1 MITIWKTPIVATVE
15 QVLKDLKL
23 QLYGAGL
30 LKEIKNTGSDLM
42 CTCPFHANGKE
53 HNPSCGVLLQQKV
66 TKDKTYEAGTVH
78 CYTCGYTADLP
89 QFVADLLGLSSPVEG
104 FKWLVNQ
111 YNYQTE
117 ERELPDL
124 DMYRGSTAKSSVLE
138 ESLVKQYTQNLLQS
152 EEACR
157 YLHKRRIANWVLE
170 AYELGFD
177 PEDKTVLFP
186 VRGMDGKVIFY
197 KGRSIAGKHF
207 YNAKEVDKTSVVFG
221 LWEILNGSFSW
232 GTADQIE
239 EVWITESE
247 IDALS
252 LISYMLLDYIRSGK
266 IGLAVLDSA
275 PFIIPKAVQ
284 EKGLDEKSYGGNSA
298 LMKAFCDKAV
308 PLCKKVEC
316 TFLLINQ
323 LRENIGNPYKPF
335 KIPCG
340 TAIAHACSQILWF
353 TKGSLL
359 DEKYKEVSSGYANP
373 SGNLVSVKV
382 EKNKVTKNDRRLQTY
397 TLNYSTGVDEI
408 KDTLDLAIMLGI
420 ISQAGAWFK
429 AILKDGKEQK
439 MQGFN
444 GVQEFYYNDL
454 EELEYLRK
462 QVYEA
467 GMV

>member
-1 MITIWKTPIVATVE
+1 MAEIDNLIAEVNKKYKTDIIRKAS
-15 QVLKDLKL
+15 DLKGIEFIPYTSPMMNYL
-23 QLYGAGL
+23 TRG
-30 LKEIKNTGSDLM
+30 
-42 CTCPFHANGKE
+42 
-53 HNPSCGVLLQQKV
+53 GVPVGRIIELV
-66 TKDKTYEAGTVH
+66 G
-78 CYTCGYTADLP
+78 LP
-89 QFVADLLGLSSPVEG
+89 QSGKTTTALDIISNFQKKYTDKYCVYLDAENTIDKEWGETLGVDWS
-104 FKWLVNQ
+104 
-111 YNYQTE
+111 
-117 ERELPDL
+117 
-124 DMYRGSTAKSSVLE
+124 
-138 ESLVKQYTQNLLQS
+138 
-152 EEACR
+152 
-157 YLHKRRIANWVLE
+157 
-170 AYELGFD
+170 
-177 PEDKTVLFP
+177 
-186 VRGMDGKVIFY
+186 KVIL
-197 KGRSIAGKHF
+197 I
-207 YNAKEVDKTSVVFG
+207 
-221 LWEILNGSFSW
+221 
-232 GTADQIE
+232 QP
-239 EVWITESE
+239 ESE
-247 IDALS
+247 YGEELLD
-252 LISYMLLDYIRSGK
+252 MLLDYIRSGK

-298 LMKAFCDKAV
+298 LMKAFCDKVV
-308 PLCKKVEC
+308 PLCKKTEC
-316 TFLLINQ
+316 TFLMINQ

-420 ISQAGAWFK
+420 ISQAGAWYK
-429 AILKDGKEQK
+429 ATLKDGKEQK

-467 GMV
+467 GMA

>member
-1 MITIWKTPIVATVE
+1 MAEIDNLIAEVNKKYKTDIIRKAS
-15 QVLKDLKL
+15 DLKGIEFIPYTSPMMNYL
-23 QLYGAGL
+23 TRG
-30 LKEIKNTGSDLM
+30 
-42 CTCPFHANGKE
+42 
-53 HNPSCGVLLQQKV
+53 GVPVGRIIELV
-66 TKDKTYEAGTVH
+66 G
-78 CYTCGYTADLP
+78 LP
-89 QFVADLLGLSSPVEG
+89 QSGKTTTALDIISNFQKKYTDKYCVYLDAENTIDKEWGETLGVDWS
-104 FKWLVNQ
+104 
-111 YNYQTE
+111 
-117 ERELPDL
+117 
-124 DMYRGSTAKSSVLE
+124 
-138 ESLVKQYTQNLLQS
+138 
-152 EEACR
+152 
-157 YLHKRRIANWVLE
+157 
-170 AYELGFD
+170 
-177 PEDKTVLFP
+177 
-186 VRGMDGKVIFY
+186 KVIL
-197 KGRSIAGKHF
+197 I
-207 YNAKEVDKTSVVFG
+207 
-221 LWEILNGSFSW
+221 
-232 GTADQIE
+232 QP
-239 EVWITESE
+239 ESE
-247 IDALS
+247 YGEELLD
-252 LISYMLLDYIRSGK
+252 MLLDYIRSGK

-298 LMKAFCDKAV
+298 LMKSFCDKAV

-429 AILKDGKEQK
+429 ATLKDGKEQK

>member
-1 MITIWKTPIVATVE
+1 MAEIDNLIAEVNKKYKTDIIRKAS
-15 QVLKDLKL
+15 DLKGIEFIPYTSPMMNYL
-23 QLYGAGL
+23 TRG
-30 LKEIKNTGSDLM
+30 
-42 CTCPFHANGKE
+42 
-53 HNPSCGVLLQQKV
+53 GVPVGRIIELV
-66 TKDKTYEAGTVH
+66 G
-78 CYTCGYTADLP
+78 LP
-89 QFVADLLGLSSPVEG
+89 QSGKTTTALDIISNFQKKYTDKYCVYLDAENTIDKEWGETLGVDWS
-104 FKWLVNQ
+104 
-111 YNYQTE
+111 
-117 ERELPDL
+117 
-124 DMYRGSTAKSSVLE
+124 
-138 ESLVKQYTQNLLQS
+138 
-152 EEACR
+152 
-157 YLHKRRIANWVLE
+157 
-170 AYELGFD
+170 
-177 PEDKTVLFP
+177 
-186 VRGMDGKVIFY
+186 KVIL
-197 KGRSIAGKHF
+197 I
-207 YNAKEVDKTSVVFG
+207 
-221 LWEILNGSFSW
+221 
-232 GTADQIE
+232 QP
-239 EVWITESE
+239 ESE
-247 IDALS
+247 YGEELLD
-252 LISYMLLDYIRSGK
+252 MLLDYIRSGK
-266 IGLAVLDSA
+266 VGLAVLDSA

-308 PLCKKVEC
+308 PLCKKTEC
-316 TFLLINQ
+316 TFLMINQ

-397 TLNYSTGVDEI
+397 TLNYSTGVYEI

-429 AILKDGKEQK
+429 ATLKDGKEQK

-467 GMV
+467 GMA

>member
-1 MITIWKTPIVATVE
+1 MAEIDNLIAEVNKKYKTDIIRKAS
-15 QVLKDLKL
+15 DLKGIEFIPYTSPMMNYL
-23 QLYGAGL
+23 TRG
-30 LKEIKNTGSDLM
+30 
-42 CTCPFHANGKE
+42 
-53 HNPSCGVLLQQKV
+53 GVPVGRIIELV
-66 TKDKTYEAGTVH
+66 G
-78 CYTCGYTADLP
+78 LP
-89 QFVADLLGLSSPVEG
+89 QSGKTTTALDIISNFQKKYTDKYCVYLDAENTIDKEWGETLGVDWS
-104 FKWLVNQ
+104 
-111 YNYQTE
+111 
-117 ERELPDL
+117 
-124 DMYRGSTAKSSVLE
+124 
-138 ESLVKQYTQNLLQS
+138 
-152 EEACR
+152 
-157 YLHKRRIANWVLE
+157 
-170 AYELGFD
+170 
-177 PEDKTVLFP
+177 
-186 VRGMDGKVIFY
+186 KVIL
-197 KGRSIAGKHF
+197 I
-207 YNAKEVDKTSVVFG
+207 
-221 LWEILNGSFSW
+221 
-232 GTADQIE
+232 QP
-239 EVWITESE
+239 ESE
-247 IDALS
+247 YGEELLD
-252 LISYMLLDYIRSGK
+252 MLLDYIRSGK
-266 IGLAVLDSA
+266 VGLAVLDSA

-308 PLCKKVEC
+308 PICKKTEC
-316 TFLLINQ
+316 TFLMINQ

>member
-1 MITIWKTPIVATVE
+1 MAEIDNLIAEVNKKYKTDIIRKAS
-15 QVLKDLKL
+15 DLKGIEFIPYTSPMMNYL
-23 QLYGAGL
+23 TRG
-30 LKEIKNTGSDLM
+30 
-42 CTCPFHANGKE
+42 
-53 HNPSCGVLLQQKV
+53 GVPVGRIIELV
-66 TKDKTYEAGTVH
+66 G
-78 CYTCGYTADLP
+78 LP
-89 QFVADLLGLSSPVEG
+89 QSGKTTTALDIISNFQKKYADKYCVYLDAENTIDKEWGETLGVDWS
-104 FKWLVNQ
+104 
-111 YNYQTE
+111 
-117 ERELPDL
+117 
-124 DMYRGSTAKSSVLE
+124 
-138 ESLVKQYTQNLLQS
+138 
-152 EEACR
+152 
-157 YLHKRRIANWVLE
+157 
-170 AYELGFD
+170 
-177 PEDKTVLFP
+177 
-186 VRGMDGKVIFY
+186 KVIL
-197 KGRSIAGKHF
+197 I
-207 YNAKEVDKTSVVFG
+207 
-221 LWEILNGSFSW
+221 
-232 GTADQIE
+232 QP
-239 EVWITESE
+239 ESE
-247 IDALS
+247 YGEELLD
-252 LISYMLLDYIRSGK
+252 MLLDYIRSGK
-266 IGLAVLDSA
+266 VGLAVLDSA

-308 PLCKKVEC
+308 PLCKKTEC
-316 TFLLINQ
+316 TFLMINQ

>member
-1 MITIWKTPIVATVE
+1 MAEIDNLIAEVNKKYKTDIIRKAS
-15 QVLKDLKL
+15 DLKGIEFIPYTSPMMNYL
-23 QLYGAGL
+23 TRG
-30 LKEIKNTGSDLM
+30 
-42 CTCPFHANGKE
+42 
-53 HNPSCGVLLQQKV
+53 GVPVGRIIELV
-66 TKDKTYEAGTVH
+66 G
-78 CYTCGYTADLP
+78 LP
-89 QFVADLLGLSSPVEG
+89 QSGKTTTALDIISNFQKKYTDKYCVYLDAENTIDKEWGETLGVDWS
-104 FKWLVNQ
+104 
-111 YNYQTE
+111 
-117 ERELPDL
+117 
-124 DMYRGSTAKSSVLE
+124 
-138 ESLVKQYTQNLLQS
+138 
-152 EEACR
+152 
-157 YLHKRRIANWVLE
+157 
-170 AYELGFD
+170 
-177 PEDKTVLFP
+177 
-186 VRGMDGKVIFY
+186 KVIL
-197 KGRSIAGKHF
+197 I
-207 YNAKEVDKTSVVFG
+207 
-221 LWEILNGSFSW
+221 
-232 GTADQIE
+232 QP
-239 EVWITESE
+239 ESE
-247 IDALS
+247 YGEKLLD
-252 LISYMLLDYIRSGK
+252 MLLDYIRSGK

-308 PLCKKVEC
+308 PLCKKTEC
-316 TFLLINQ
+316 TFLMINQ

-420 ISQAGAWFK
+420 ISQAGAWYK
-429 AILKDGKEQK
+429 ATLKDGKEQK

>member
-1 MITIWKTPIVATVE
+1 MAEIDNLIAEVNKKYKTDIIRKAS
-15 QVLKDLKL
+15 DLKGIEFIPYTSPMMNYL
-23 QLYGAGL
+23 TRG
-30 LKEIKNTGSDLM
+30 
-42 CTCPFHANGKE
+42 
-53 HNPSCGVLLQQKV
+53 GVPVGRIIELV
-66 TKDKTYEAGTVH
+66 G
-78 CYTCGYTADLP
+78 LP
-89 QFVADLLGLSSPVEG
+89 QSGKTTTALDIISNFQKKYTDKYCVYLDAENTIDKEWGETLGVDWS
-104 FKWLVNQ
+104 
-111 YNYQTE
+111 
-117 ERELPDL
+117 
-124 DMYRGSTAKSSVLE
+124 
-138 ESLVKQYTQNLLQS
+138 
-152 EEACR
+152 
-157 YLHKRRIANWVLE
+157 
-170 AYELGFD
+170 
-177 PEDKTVLFP
+177 
-186 VRGMDGKVIFY
+186 KVIL
-197 KGRSIAGKHF
+197 I
-207 YNAKEVDKTSVVFG
+207 
-221 LWEILNGSFSW
+221 
-232 GTADQIE
+232 QP
-239 EVWITESE
+239 ESE
-247 IDALS
+247 YGEKLLD
-252 LISYMLLDYIRSGK
+252 MLLDYIRSGK
-266 IGLAVLDSA
+266 VGLAVLDSA

-308 PLCKKVEC
+308 PLCKKTEC
-316 TFLLINQ
+316 TFLMINQ

-420 ISQAGAWFK
+420 ISQAGAWYK
-429 AILKDGKEQK
+429 ATLKDGKEQK

>member
-1 MITIWKTPIVATVE
+1 MAEIDNLIAEVNKKYKTDIIRKAS
-15 QVLKDLKL
+15 DLKGIEFIPYTSPMMNYL
-23 QLYGAGL
+23 TRG
-30 LKEIKNTGSDLM
+30 
-42 CTCPFHANGKE
+42 
-53 HNPSCGVLLQQKV
+53 GVPVGRIIELV
-66 TKDKTYEAGTVH
+66 G
-78 CYTCGYTADLP
+78 LP
-89 QFVADLLGLSSPVEG
+89 QSGKTTTALDIISNFQKKYTDKYCVYLDEENTIDKEWGETLGVDWS
-104 FKWLVNQ
+104 
-111 YNYQTE
+111 
-117 ERELPDL
+117 
-124 DMYRGSTAKSSVLE
+124 
-138 ESLVKQYTQNLLQS
+138 
-152 EEACR
+152 
-157 YLHKRRIANWVLE
+157 
-170 AYELGFD
+170 
-177 PEDKTVLFP
+177 
-186 VRGMDGKVIFY
+186 KVIL
-197 KGRSIAGKHF
+197 I
-207 YNAKEVDKTSVVFG
+207 
-221 LWEILNGSFSW
+221 
-232 GTADQIE
+232 QP
-239 EVWITESE
+239 ESE
-247 IDALS
+247 YGEELLD
-252 LISYMLLDYIRSGK
+252 MLLDYIRSGK
-266 IGLAVLDSA
+266 VGLAVLDSA
-275 PFIIPKAVQ
+275 PFIISKAVQ

-308 PLCKKVEC
+308 PLCKKTEC
-316 TFLLINQ
+316 TFLMINQ

-373 SGNLVSVKV
+373 SGHLVSVKV

-420 ISQAGAWFK
+420 ISQAGAWYK
-429 AILKDGKEQK
+429 ATLKDGKEQK

>member
-1 MITIWKTPIVATVE
+1 MAEIDNLIAEVNKKYKTDIIRKAS
-15 QVLKDLKL
+15 DLKGIEFIPYTSPMMNYL
-23 QLYGAGL
+23 TRG
-30 LKEIKNTGSDLM
+30 
-42 CTCPFHANGKE
+42 
-53 HNPSCGVLLQQKV
+53 GVPVGRIIELV
-66 TKDKTYEAGTVH
+66 G
-78 CYTCGYTADLP
+78 LP
-89 QFVADLLGLSSPVEG
+89 QSGKTTTALDIISNFQKKYTDKYCVYLDAENTIDKEWGETLGVDWS
-104 FKWLVNQ
+104 
-111 YNYQTE
+111 
-117 ERELPDL
+117 
-124 DMYRGSTAKSSVLE
+124 
-138 ESLVKQYTQNLLQS
+138 
-152 EEACR
+152 
-157 YLHKRRIANWVLE
+157 
-170 AYELGFD
+170 
-177 PEDKTVLFP
+177 
-186 VRGMDGKVIFY
+186 KVIL
-197 KGRSIAGKHF
+197 I
-207 YNAKEVDKTSVVFG
+207 
-221 LWEILNGSFSW
+221 
-232 GTADQIE
+232 QP
-239 EVWITESE
+239 ESE
-247 IDALS
+247 YGEELLD
-252 LISYMLLDYIRSGK
+252 MLLDYIRSGK

-308 PLCKKVEC
+308 PLCKKTEC
-316 TFLLINQ
+316 TFLMINQ
-323 LRENIGNPYKPF
+323 LRENIGNPYKPY

-429 AILKDGKEQK
+429 ATLKDGKEQK

>member
-1 MITIWKTPIVATVE
+1 MAEIDNLIAEVNKKYKTDIIRKAS
-15 QVLKDLKL
+15 DLKGIEFIPYTSPMMNYL
-23 QLYGAGL
+23 TRG
-30 LKEIKNTGSDLM
+30 
-42 CTCPFHANGKE
+42 
-53 HNPSCGVLLQQKV
+53 GVPVGRIIELV
-66 TKDKTYEAGTVH
+66 G
-78 CYTCGYTADLP
+78 LP
-89 QFVADLLGLSSPVEG
+89 QSGKTTTALDIISNFQKKYTDKYCVYLDAENTIDKEWGETLGVDWS
-104 FKWLVNQ
+104 
-111 YNYQTE
+111 
-117 ERELPDL
+117 
-124 DMYRGSTAKSSVLE
+124 
-138 ESLVKQYTQNLLQS
+138 
-152 EEACR
+152 
-157 YLHKRRIANWVLE
+157 
-170 AYELGFD
+170 
-177 PEDKTVLFP
+177 
-186 VRGMDGKVIFY
+186 KVIL
-197 KGRSIAGKHF
+197 I
-207 YNAKEVDKTSVVFG
+207 
-221 LWEILNGSFSW
+221 
-232 GTADQIE
+232 QP
-239 EVWITESE
+239 ESE
-247 IDALS
+247 YGEELLD
-252 LISYMLLDYIRSGK
+252 MLLDYIRSGK
-266 IGLAVLDSA
+266 VGLAVLDSA

-308 PLCKKVEC
+308 PLWKKTEC
-316 TFLLINQ
+316 TFLMINQ

-429 AILKDGKEQK
+429 ATLKDGKEQK

>member
-1 MITIWKTPIVATVE
+1 MAEIDNLIAEVNKKYKTDIIRKAS
-15 QVLKDLKL
+15 DLKGIEFIPYTSPMMNYL
-23 QLYGAGL
+23 TRG
-30 LKEIKNTGSDLM
+30 
-42 CTCPFHANGKE
+42 
-53 HNPSCGVLLQQKV
+53 GVPVGRIIELV
-66 TKDKTYEAGTVH
+66 G
-78 CYTCGYTADLP
+78 LP
-89 QFVADLLGLSSPVEG
+89 QSGKTTTALDIISNFQKKYTDKYCVYLDAENTIDKEWGETLGVDWS
-104 FKWLVNQ
+104 
-111 YNYQTE
+111 
-117 ERELPDL
+117 
-124 DMYRGSTAKSSVLE
+124 
-138 ESLVKQYTQNLLQS
+138 
-152 EEACR
+152 
-157 YLHKRRIANWVLE
+157 
-170 AYELGFD
+170 
-177 PEDKTVLFP
+177 
-186 VRGMDGKVIFY
+186 KVIL
-197 KGRSIAGKHF
+197 I
-207 YNAKEVDKTSVVFG
+207 
-221 LWEILNGSFSW
+221 
-232 GTADQIE
+232 QP
-239 EVWITESE
+239 ESE
-247 IDALS
+247 YGEELLD
-252 LISYMLLDYIRSGK
+252 MLLDYIRSGK

-298 LMKAFCDKAV
+298 LMKSFCDKVV

-420 ISQAGAWFK
+420 ISQAGAWYK
-429 AILKDGKEQK
+429 ANLKDGKEQK

-467 GMV
+467 GMA

>member
-1 MITIWKTPIVATVE
+1 MAEIDNLIAEVNKKYKTDIIRKAS
-15 QVLKDLKL
+15 DLKGIEFIPYTSPMMNYL
-23 QLYGAGL
+23 TRG
-30 LKEIKNTGSDLM
+30 
-42 CTCPFHANGKE
+42 
-53 HNPSCGVLLQQKV
+53 GVPVGRIIELV
-66 TKDKTYEAGTVH
+66 G
-78 CYTCGYTADLP
+78 LP
-89 QFVADLLGLSSPVEG
+89 QSGKTTTALDIISNFQKKYTDKYCVYLDAENTIDKEWGETLGVDWS
-104 FKWLVNQ
+104 
-111 YNYQTE
+111 
-117 ERELPDL
+117 
-124 DMYRGSTAKSSVLE
+124 
-138 ESLVKQYTQNLLQS
+138 
-152 EEACR
+152 
-157 YLHKRRIANWVLE
+157 
-170 AYELGFD
+170 
-177 PEDKTVLFP
+177 
-186 VRGMDGKVIFY
+186 KVIL
-197 KGRSIAGKHF
+197 I
-207 YNAKEVDKTSVVFG
+207 
-221 LWEILNGSFSW
+221 
-232 GTADQIE
+232 QP
-239 EVWITESE
+239 ESE
-247 IDALS
+247 YGEELLD
-252 LISYMLLDYIRSGK
+252 MLLDYIRSGK

-298 LMKAFCDKAV
+298 LMKSFCDKAV

-429 AILKDGKEQK
+429 ATLKDGKEQK

-467 GMV
+467 GMA

>member
-1 MITIWKTPIVATVE
+1 MAEIDNLIAEVNKKYKTDIIRKAS
-15 QVLKDLKL
+15 DLKGIEFIPYTSPMMNYL
-23 QLYGAGL
+23 TRG
-30 LKEIKNTGSDLM
+30 
-42 CTCPFHANGKE
+42 
-53 HNPSCGVLLQQKV
+53 GVPVGRIIELV
-66 TKDKTYEAGTVH
+66 G
-78 CYTCGYTADLP
+78 LP
-89 QFVADLLGLSSPVEG
+89 QSGKTTTALDIISNFQKKYTDKYCVYLDAENTIDKEWGETLGVDWS
-104 FKWLVNQ
+104 
-111 YNYQTE
+111 
-117 ERELPDL
+117 
-124 DMYRGSTAKSSVLE
+124 
-138 ESLVKQYTQNLLQS
+138 
-152 EEACR
+152 
-157 YLHKRRIANWVLE
+157 
-170 AYELGFD
+170 
-177 PEDKTVLFP
+177 
-186 VRGMDGKVIFY
+186 KVIL
-197 KGRSIAGKHF
+197 I
-207 YNAKEVDKTSVVFG
+207 
-221 LWEILNGSFSW
+221 
-232 GTADQIE
+232 QP
-239 EVWITESE
+239 ESE
-247 IDALS
+247 YGEELLD
-252 LISYMLLDYIRSGK
+252 MLLDYIRSGK

-359 DEKYKEVSSGYANP
+359 DEKYKEVSSGYVNP

>member
-1 MITIWKTPIVATVE
+1 MAEIDNLIAEVNKKYKTDIIRKAS
-15 QVLKDLKL
+15 DLKGIEFIPYTSPMMNYL
-23 QLYGAGL
+23 TRG
-30 LKEIKNTGSDLM
+30 
-42 CTCPFHANGKE
+42 
-53 HNPSCGVLLQQKV
+53 GVPVGRIIELV
-66 TKDKTYEAGTVH
+66 G
-78 CYTCGYTADLP
+78 LP
-89 QFVADLLGLSSPVEG
+89 QSGKTTTALDIISNFQKKYTDKYCVYLDAENTIDKEWGETLGVDWS
-104 FKWLVNQ
+104 
-111 YNYQTE
+111 
-117 ERELPDL
+117 
-124 DMYRGSTAKSSVLE
+124 
-138 ESLVKQYTQNLLQS
+138 
-152 EEACR
+152 
-157 YLHKRRIANWVLE
+157 
-170 AYELGFD
+170 
-177 PEDKTVLFP
+177 
-186 VRGMDGKVIFY
+186 KVIL
-197 KGRSIAGKHF
+197 I
-207 YNAKEVDKTSVVFG
+207 
-221 LWEILNGSFSW
+221 
-232 GTADQIE
+232 QP
-239 EVWITESE
+239 ESE
-247 IDALS
+247 YGEELLD
-252 LISYMLLDYIRSGK
+252 MLLDYIRSSK

-308 PLCKKVEC
+308 PLCKKTEC
-316 TFLLINQ
+316 TFLMINQ
-323 LRENIGNPYKPF
+323 LRENIGNPYKPY

-420 ISQAGAWFK
+420 ISQAGAWYK
-429 AILKDGKEQK
+429 ATRKDGKEQK

-467 GMV
+467 GME

>member
-1 MITIWKTPIVATVE
+1 MAEIDNLIAEVNKKYKTDIIRKAS
-15 QVLKDLKL
+15 DLKGIEFIPYTSPMMNYL
-23 QLYGAGL
+23 TRG
-30 LKEIKNTGSDLM
+30 
-42 CTCPFHANGKE
+42 
-53 HNPSCGVLLQQKV
+53 GVPVGRIIELV
-66 TKDKTYEAGTVH
+66 G
-78 CYTCGYTADLP
+78 LP
-89 QFVADLLGLSSPVEG
+89 QSGKTTTALDIISNFQKKYTDKYCVYLDAENTIDKEWGETLGVDWS
-104 FKWLVNQ
+104 
-111 YNYQTE
+111 
-117 ERELPDL
+117 
-124 DMYRGSTAKSSVLE
+124 
-138 ESLVKQYTQNLLQS
+138 
-152 EEACR
+152 
-157 YLHKRRIANWVLE
+157 
-170 AYELGFD
+170 
-177 PEDKTVLFP
+177 
-186 VRGMDGKVIFY
+186 KVIL
-197 KGRSIAGKHF
+197 I
-207 YNAKEVDKTSVVFG
+207 
-221 LWEILNGSFSW
+221 
-232 GTADQIE
+232 QP
-239 EVWITESE
+239 ESE
-247 IDALS
+247 YGEELLD
-252 LISYMLLDYIRSGK
+252 MLLDYIRSGK
-266 IGLAVLDSA
+266 VGLAVLDSA

-308 PLCKKVEC
+308 PLCKKTEC
-316 TFLLINQ
+316 TFLMINQ

-420 ISQAGAWFK
+420 ISQAGAWYK
-429 AILKDGKEQK
+429 ATLKDGKEQK

>member
-1 MITIWKTPIVATVE
+1 MAEIDNLIAEANKKYKTDIIRKAS
-15 QVLKDLKL
+15 DLKGIEFIPYTSPMMNYL
-23 QLYGAGL
+23 TRG
-30 LKEIKNTGSDLM
+30 
-42 CTCPFHANGKE
+42 
-53 HNPSCGVLLQQKV
+53 GVPVGRIIELV
-66 TKDKTYEAGTVH
+66 G
-78 CYTCGYTADLP
+78 LP
-89 QFVADLLGLSSPVEG
+89 QSGKTTTALDIISNFQKKYTDKYCVYLDAENTIDKEWGETLGVDWS
-104 FKWLVNQ
+104 
-111 YNYQTE
+111 
-117 ERELPDL
+117 
-124 DMYRGSTAKSSVLE
+124 
-138 ESLVKQYTQNLLQS
+138 
-152 EEACR
+152 
-157 YLHKRRIANWVLE
+157 
-170 AYELGFD
+170 
-177 PEDKTVLFP
+177 
-186 VRGMDGKVIFY
+186 KVIL
-197 KGRSIAGKHF
+197 I
-207 YNAKEVDKTSVVFG
+207 
-221 LWEILNGSFSW
+221 
-232 GTADQIE
+232 QP
-239 EVWITESE
+239 ESE
-247 IDALS
+247 YGEELLD
-252 LISYMLLDYIRSGK
+252 MLLDYIRSGK
-266 IGLAVLDSA
+266 VGLAVLDSA

-308 PLCKKVEC
+308 PLCKKTEC
-316 TFLLINQ
+316 TFLMINQ

-420 ISQAGAWFK
+420 ISQAGAWYK
-429 AILKDGKEQK
+429 ATLKDGKEQK

>member
-1 MITIWKTPIVATVE
+1 MAEIDNLIAEVNKKYKTDIIRKAS
-15 QVLKDLKL
+15 DLKGIEFIPYTSPMMNYL
-23 QLYGAGL
+23 TRG
-30 LKEIKNTGSDLM
+30 
-42 CTCPFHANGKE
+42 
-53 HNPSCGVLLQQKV
+53 GVPVGRIIELV
-66 TKDKTYEAGTVH
+66 G
-78 CYTCGYTADLP
+78 LP
-89 QFVADLLGLSSPVEG
+89 QSGKTTTALDIISNFQKKYTDKYCVYLDAENTIDKEWGETLGVDWS
-104 FKWLVNQ
+104 
-111 YNYQTE
+111 
-117 ERELPDL
+117 
-124 DMYRGSTAKSSVLE
+124 
-138 ESLVKQYTQNLLQS
+138 
-152 EEACR
+152 
-157 YLHKRRIANWVLE
+157 
-170 AYELGFD
+170 
-177 PEDKTVLFP
+177 
-186 VRGMDGKVIFY
+186 KVIL
-197 KGRSIAGKHF
+197 I
-207 YNAKEVDKTSVVFG
+207 
-221 LWEILNGSFSW
+221 
-232 GTADQIE
+232 QP
-239 EVWITESE
+239 ESE
-247 IDALS
+247 YGEELLD
-252 LISYMLLDYIRSGK
+252 MLLDYIRSGK

-298 LMKAFCDKAV
+298 LMKVFCDKAV

-420 ISQAGAWFK
+420 ISQAGAWYK
-429 AILKDGKEQK
+429 ATLKDGKEQK

-444 GVQEFYYNDL
+444 GVQEFYYTDL

>member
-1 MITIWKTPIVATVE
+1 MAEIDNLIAEVNKKYKTDIIRKAS
-15 QVLKDLKL
+15 DLKGIEFIPYTSPMMNYL
-23 QLYGAGL
+23 TRG
-30 LKEIKNTGSDLM
+30 
-42 CTCPFHANGKE
+42 
-53 HNPSCGVLLQQKV
+53 GVPVGRIIELV
-66 TKDKTYEAGTVH
+66 G
-78 CYTCGYTADLP
+78 LP
-89 QFVADLLGLSSPVEG
+89 QSGKTTTA
-104 FKWLVNQ
+104 
-111 YNYQTE
+111 
-117 ERELPDL
+117 L
-124 DMYRGSTAKSSVLE
+124 DIISNFQKKYTDKYCVYLDAENTIDKEWGETLE
-138 ESLVKQYTQNLLQS
+138 VDWS
-152 EEACR
+152 
-157 YLHKRRIANWVLE
+157 
-170 AYELGFD
+170 
-177 PEDKTVLFP
+177 
-186 VRGMDGKVIFY
+186 KVIL
-197 KGRSIAGKHF
+197 I
-207 YNAKEVDKTSVVFG
+207 
-221 LWEILNGSFSW
+221 
-232 GTADQIE
+232 QP
-239 EVWITESE
+239 ESE
-247 IDALS
+247 YGEELLD
-252 LISYMLLDYIRSGK
+252 MLLDYIRSGK

-308 PLCKKVEC
+308 PLCKKTEC
-316 TFLLINQ
+316 TFLMINQ

-359 DEKYKEVSSGYANP
+359 DEKYKEVSSGYSNP

-429 AILKDGKEQK
+429 ATLKDGKEQK

>member
-1 MITIWKTPIVATVE
+1 MAEIDNLIAEVNKKYKTDIIRKAS
-15 QVLKDLKL
+15 DLKGIEFIPYTSPMMNYL
-23 QLYGAGL
+23 TRG
-30 LKEIKNTGSDLM
+30 
-42 CTCPFHANGKE
+42 
-53 HNPSCGVLLQQKV
+53 GVPVGRIIELV
-66 TKDKTYEAGTVH
+66 G
-78 CYTCGYTADLP
+78 LP
-89 QFVADLLGLSSPVEG
+89 QSGKTTTALDIISNFQKKYTDKYCVYLDAENTIDKEWGETLGVDWS
-104 FKWLVNQ
+104 
-111 YNYQTE
+111 
-117 ERELPDL
+117 
-124 DMYRGSTAKSSVLE
+124 
-138 ESLVKQYTQNLLQS
+138 
-152 EEACR
+152 
-157 YLHKRRIANWVLE
+157 
-170 AYELGFD
+170 
-177 PEDKTVLFP
+177 
-186 VRGMDGKVIFY
+186 KVIL
-197 KGRSIAGKHF
+197 I
-207 YNAKEVDKTSVVFG
+207 
-221 LWEILNGSFSW
+221 
-232 GTADQIE
+232 QP
-239 EVWITESE
+239 ESE
-247 IDALS
+247 YGEELLD
-252 LISYMLLDYIRSGK
+252 MLLDYIRSGK
-266 IGLAVLDSA
+266 VGLAVLDSA

-308 PLCKKVEC
+308 PLCKKAEC

-359 DEKYKEVSSGYANP
+359 DEKYKEVSSGYSNP

-454 EELEYLRK
+454 EELEHLRK

-467 GMV
+467 GMA

>member
-1 MITIWKTPIVATVE
+1 MAEIDNLIAEVNKKYKTDIIRKAS
-15 QVLKDLKL
+15 DLKGIEFIPYTSPMMNYL
-23 QLYGAGL
+23 TRG
-30 LKEIKNTGSDLM
+30 
-42 CTCPFHANGKE
+42 
-53 HNPSCGVLLQQKV
+53 GVPVGRIIELV
-66 TKDKTYEAGTVH
+66 G
-78 CYTCGYTADLP
+78 LP
-89 QFVADLLGLSSPVEG
+89 QSGKTTTALDIISNFQKKYTDKYCVYLDAENTIDKEWGETLGVDWS
-104 FKWLVNQ
+104 
-111 YNYQTE
+111 
-117 ERELPDL
+117 
-124 DMYRGSTAKSSVLE
+124 
-138 ESLVKQYTQNLLQS
+138 
-152 EEACR
+152 
-157 YLHKRRIANWVLE
+157 
-170 AYELGFD
+170 
-177 PEDKTVLFP
+177 
-186 VRGMDGKVIFY
+186 KVIL
-197 KGRSIAGKHF
+197 I
-207 YNAKEVDKTSVVFG
+207 
-221 LWEILNGSFSW
+221 
-232 GTADQIE
+232 QP
-239 EVWITESE
+239 ESE
-247 IDALS
+247 YGEELLD
-252 LISYMLLDYIRSGK
+252 MLLDYIRSGK
-266 IGLAVLDSA
+266 VGLAVLDSA

-308 PLCKKVEC
+308 PLCKKTEC
-316 TFLLINQ
+316 TFLMINQ

-420 ISQAGAWFK
+420 ISQAGAWYK
-429 AILKDGKEQK
+429 ATLKDGKEQK

-454 EELEYLRK
+454 EKLEYLRK

-467 GMV
+467 GMA

>member
-1 MITIWKTPIVATVE
+1 MAEIDNLIAEVNKKYKTDIIRKAS
-15 QVLKDLKL
+15 DLKGIEFIPYTSPMMNYL
-23 QLYGAGL
+23 TRG
-30 LKEIKNTGSDLM
+30 
-42 CTCPFHANGKE
+42 
-53 HNPSCGVLLQQKV
+53 GVPVGRIIELV
-66 TKDKTYEAGTVH
+66 G
-78 CYTCGYTADLP
+78 LP
-89 QFVADLLGLSSPVEG
+89 QSGKTTTALDIISNFQKKYTDKYCVYLDAENTIDKEGGETLGVDWS
-104 FKWLVNQ
+104 
-111 YNYQTE
+111 
-117 ERELPDL
+117 
-124 DMYRGSTAKSSVLE
+124 
-138 ESLVKQYTQNLLQS
+138 
-152 EEACR
+152 
-157 YLHKRRIANWVLE
+157 
-170 AYELGFD
+170 
-177 PEDKTVLFP
+177 
-186 VRGMDGKVIFY
+186 KVIL
-197 KGRSIAGKHF
+197 I
-207 YNAKEVDKTSVVFG
+207 
-221 LWEILNGSFSW
+221 
-232 GTADQIE
+232 QP
-239 EVWITESE
+239 ESE
-247 IDALS
+247 YGEELLD
-252 LISYMLLDYIRSGK
+252 MLLDYIRSGK
-266 IGLAVLDSA
+266 VGLAVLDSA

-308 PLCKKVEC
+308 PLCKKTEC
-316 TFLLINQ
+316 TFLMINQ

>member
-1 MITIWKTPIVATVE
+1 MAEIDNLIAEVNKKYKTDIIRKAS
-15 QVLKDLKL
+15 DLKGIEFIPYTSPMMNYL
-23 QLYGAGL
+23 TRG
-30 LKEIKNTGSDLM
+30 
-42 CTCPFHANGKE
+42 
-53 HNPSCGVLLQQKV
+53 GVPVGRIIELV
-66 TKDKTYEAGTVH
+66 G
-78 CYTCGYTADLP
+78 LP
-89 QFVADLLGLSSPVEG
+89 QSGKTTTALDIISNFQKKYTDKYCVYLDAENTIDKEWGETLGVDWS
-104 FKWLVNQ
+104 
-111 YNYQTE
+111 
-117 ERELPDL
+117 
-124 DMYRGSTAKSSVLE
+124 
-138 ESLVKQYTQNLLQS
+138 
-152 EEACR
+152 
-157 YLHKRRIANWVLE
+157 
-170 AYELGFD
+170 
-177 PEDKTVLFP
+177 
-186 VRGMDGKVIFY
+186 KVIL
-197 KGRSIAGKHF
+197 I
-207 YNAKEVDKTSVVFG
+207 
-221 LWEILNGSFSW
+221 
-232 GTADQIE
+232 QP
-239 EVWITESE
+239 ESE
-247 IDALS
+247 YGEELLD
-252 LISYMLLDYIRSGK
+252 MLLDYIRSGK
-266 IGLAVLDSA
+266 VGLAVLDSA

-308 PLCKKVEC
+308 PLCKKTEC
-316 TFLLINQ
+316 TFLMINQ

-454 EELEYLRK
+454 EELEHLRK

-467 GMV
+467 GMA

>member
-1 MITIWKTPIVATVE
+1 MAEIDNLIAEVNKKYKTDIIRKAS
-15 QVLKDLKL
+15 DLKGIEFIPYTSPMMNYL
-23 QLYGAGL
+23 TRG
-30 LKEIKNTGSDLM
+30 
-42 CTCPFHANGKE
+42 
-53 HNPSCGVLLQQKV
+53 GVPVGRIIELV
-66 TKDKTYEAGTVH
+66 G
-78 CYTCGYTADLP
+78 LP
-89 QFVADLLGLSSPVEG
+89 QSGKTTTALDIISNFQKKYTDKYCVYLDAENTIDKEWGETLGVDWS
-104 FKWLVNQ
+104 
-111 YNYQTE
+111 
-117 ERELPDL
+117 
-124 DMYRGSTAKSSVLE
+124 
-138 ESLVKQYTQNLLQS
+138 
-152 EEACR
+152 
-157 YLHKRRIANWVLE
+157 
-170 AYELGFD
+170 
-177 PEDKTVLFP
+177 
-186 VRGMDGKVIFY
+186 KVIL
-197 KGRSIAGKHF
+197 I
-207 YNAKEVDKTSVVFG
+207 
-221 LWEILNGSFSW
+221 
-232 GTADQIE
+232 QP
-239 EVWITESE
+239 ESE
-247 IDALS
+247 YGEKLLD
-252 LISYMLLDYIRSGK
+252 MLLDYIRSGK

-298 LMKAFCDKAV
+298 LMKSFCDKAV

-316 TFLLINQ
+316 TFLMINQ
-323 LRENIGNPYKPF
+323 LRENIGNPYKPY

-429 AILKDGKEQK
+429 ATLKDGKEQK

>member
-1 MITIWKTPIVATVE
+1 MTEIDNLIAEVNKKYKTDIIRKAS
-15 QVLKDLKL
+15 DLKGIEFIPYTSPMMNYL
-23 QLYGAGL
+23 TRG
-30 LKEIKNTGSDLM
+30 
-42 CTCPFHANGKE
+42 
-53 HNPSCGVLLQQKV
+53 GVPVGRIIELV
-66 TKDKTYEAGTVH
+66 G
-78 CYTCGYTADLP
+78 LP
-89 QFVADLLGLSSPVEG
+89 QSGKTTTALDIISNFQKKYTDKYCVYLDAENTIDKEWGETLGVDWS
-104 FKWLVNQ
+104 
-111 YNYQTE
+111 
-117 ERELPDL
+117 
-124 DMYRGSTAKSSVLE
+124 
-138 ESLVKQYTQNLLQS
+138 
-152 EEACR
+152 
-157 YLHKRRIANWVLE
+157 
-170 AYELGFD
+170 
-177 PEDKTVLFP
+177 
-186 VRGMDGKVIFY
+186 KVIL
-197 KGRSIAGKHF
+197 I
-207 YNAKEVDKTSVVFG
+207 
-221 LWEILNGSFSW
+221 
-232 GTADQIE
+232 QP
-239 EVWITESE
+239 ESE
-247 IDALS
+247 YGEELLD
-252 LISYMLLDYIRSGK
+252 MLLDYIRSGK

-308 PLCKKVEC
+308 PLCKKAEC

-359 DEKYKEVSSGYANP
+359 DEKYKEVSSGYSNP

-467 GMV
+467 GMA

>member
-1 MITIWKTPIVATVE
+1 MAEIDNLIAEVNKKYKTDIIRKAS
-15 QVLKDLKL
+15 DLKGIEFIPYTSPMMNYL
-23 QLYGAGL
+23 TRG
-30 LKEIKNTGSDLM
+30 
-42 CTCPFHANGKE
+42 
-53 HNPSCGVLLQQKV
+53 GVPVGRIIELV
-66 TKDKTYEAGTVH
+66 G
-78 CYTCGYTADLP
+78 LP
-89 QFVADLLGLSSPVEG
+89 QSGKTTTALDIISNFQKKYTDKYCVYLDAENTIDKEWGETLGVDWS
-104 FKWLVNQ
+104 
-111 YNYQTE
+111 
-117 ERELPDL
+117 
-124 DMYRGSTAKSSVLE
+124 
-138 ESLVKQYTQNLLQS
+138 
-152 EEACR
+152 
-157 YLHKRRIANWVLE
+157 
-170 AYELGFD
+170 
-177 PEDKTVLFP
+177 
-186 VRGMDGKVIFY
+186 KVIL
-197 KGRSIAGKHF
+197 I
-207 YNAKEVDKTSVVFG
+207 
-221 LWEILNGSFSW
+221 
-232 GTADQIE
+232 QP
-239 EVWITESE
+239 ESE
-247 IDALS
+247 YGEELLD
-252 LISYMLLDYIRSGK
+252 MLLDYIRSGK
-266 IGLAVLDSA
+266 VGLAVLDSA

-308 PLCKKVEC
+308 PLCKKTEC
-316 TFLLINQ
+316 TFLMINQ

-429 AILKDGKEQK
+429 ATLKDGKEQK

-467 GMV
+467 GME

>member
-1 MITIWKTPIVATVE
+1 MAEIDNLIAEVNKKYKTDIIRKAS
-15 QVLKDLKL
+15 DLKGIEFIPYTSPMMNYL
-23 QLYGAGL
+23 TRG
-30 LKEIKNTGSDLM
+30 
-42 CTCPFHANGKE
+42 
-53 HNPSCGVLLQQKV
+53 GVPVGRIIELV
-66 TKDKTYEAGTVH
+66 G
-78 CYTCGYTADLP
+78 LP
-89 QFVADLLGLSSPVEG
+89 QSGKTTTALDIISNFQKKYTGKYCVYLDAENTIDKEWGETLGVDWS
-104 FKWLVNQ
+104 
-111 YNYQTE
+111 
-117 ERELPDL
+117 
-124 DMYRGSTAKSSVLE
+124 
-138 ESLVKQYTQNLLQS
+138 
-152 EEACR
+152 
-157 YLHKRRIANWVLE
+157 
-170 AYELGFD
+170 
-177 PEDKTVLFP
+177 
-186 VRGMDGKVIFY
+186 KVIL
-197 KGRSIAGKHF
+197 I
-207 YNAKEVDKTSVVFG
+207 
-221 LWEILNGSFSW
+221 
-232 GTADQIE
+232 QP
-239 EVWITESE
+239 ESE
-247 IDALS
+247 YGEELLD
-252 LISYMLLDYIRSGK
+252 MLLDYIRSGK
-266 IGLAVLDSA
+266 VGLAVLDSA

-308 PLCKKVEC
+308 PLCKKTEC
-316 TFLLINQ
+316 TFLMINQ

-420 ISQAGAWFK
+420 ISQAGAWYK
-429 AILKDGKEQK
+429 ATLKDGKEQK

>member
-1 MITIWKTPIVATVE
+1 MAEIDNLIAEVNKKYKTDIIRKAS
-15 QVLKDLKL
+15 DLKGIEFIPYTSPMMNYL
-23 QLYGAGL
+23 TRG
-30 LKEIKNTGSDLM
+30 
-42 CTCPFHANGKE
+42 
-53 HNPSCGVLLQQKV
+53 GVPVGRIIELV
-66 TKDKTYEAGTVH
+66 G
-78 CYTCGYTADLP
+78 LP
-89 QFVADLLGLSSPVEG
+89 QSGKTTTALDIISNFQKKYTDKYCVYLDAENTIDKEWGETLGVDWS
-104 FKWLVNQ
+104 
-111 YNYQTE
+111 
-117 ERELPDL
+117 
-124 DMYRGSTAKSSVLE
+124 
-138 ESLVKQYTQNLLQS
+138 
-152 EEACR
+152 
-157 YLHKRRIANWVLE
+157 
-170 AYELGFD
+170 
-177 PEDKTVLFP
+177 
-186 VRGMDGKVIFY
+186 KVIL
-197 KGRSIAGKHF
+197 I
-207 YNAKEVDKTSVVFG
+207 
-221 LWEILNGSFSW
+221 
-232 GTADQIE
+232 QP
-239 EVWITESE
+239 ESE
-247 IDALS
+247 YGEELLD
-252 LISYMLLDYIRSGK
+252 MLLDYIRSGK
-266 IGLAVLDSA
+266 VGLAVLDSA

-308 PLCKKVEC
+308 PLCKKTEC
-316 TFLLINQ
+316 TFLMINQ

-420 ISQAGAWFK
+420 ISQARAWFK
-429 AILKDGKEQK
+429 ATLKDGKEQK

>member
-1 MITIWKTPIVATVE
+1 MAEIDNLIAEVNKKYKTDIIRKAS
-15 QVLKDLKL
+15 DLKGIEFIPYTSPMMNYL
-23 QLYGAGL
+23 TRG
-30 LKEIKNTGSDLM
+30 
-42 CTCPFHANGKE
+42 
-53 HNPSCGVLLQQKV
+53 GVPVGRIIELV
-66 TKDKTYEAGTVH
+66 G
-78 CYTCGYTADLP
+78 LP
-89 QFVADLLGLSSPVEG
+89 QSGKTTTALDIISNFQKKYTDKYCVYLDAENTIDKEWGETLGVDWS
-104 FKWLVNQ
+104 
-111 YNYQTE
+111 
-117 ERELPDL
+117 
-124 DMYRGSTAKSSVLE
+124 
-138 ESLVKQYTQNLLQS
+138 
-152 EEACR
+152 
-157 YLHKRRIANWVLE
+157 
-170 AYELGFD
+170 
-177 PEDKTVLFP
+177 
-186 VRGMDGKVIFY
+186 KVIL
-197 KGRSIAGKHF
+197 I
-207 YNAKEVDKTSVVFG
+207 
-221 LWEILNGSFSW
+221 
-232 GTADQIE
+232 QP
-239 EVWITESE
+239 ESE
-247 IDALS
+247 YGEELLD
-252 LISYMLLDYIRSGK
+252 MLLDYIRSDK
-266 IGLAVLDSA
+266 VGLAVLDSA

-308 PLCKKVEC
+308 PLCKKTEC
-316 TFLLINQ
+316 TFLMINQ